1 MVFQGTVLGTT
12 LWNIFFADV
21 QGTGKEH
28 GCKEQCFAD
37 DLSTCK
43 SYRRDVANEEI
54 LKDMHDCQAS
64 VHEWGVTN
72 RVSFDPAKEEFA
84 VLSPQDGHGNTFRL
98 LGPLIDPKLLMHEC
112 LDKVYRKAKAK
123 SRSLLRCRKF
133 FDLYDLLLLFKAH
146 VRSQVEWVY
155 GAVFHSAPSGF
166 ARLDSI
172 QTSFLHHIGVQ
183 EDVAFLRYNLA
194 PWQIRRDIG
203 MLGVLWKISRGT
215 AHRDMCALFP
225 MCAVS
230 GNLRTRSDHRRHPR

>member
-1 MVFQGTVLGTT
+1 
-12 LWNIFFADV
+12 
-21 QGTGKEH
+21 
-28 GCKEQCFAD
+28 
-37 DLSTCK
+37 
-43 SYRRDVANEEI
+43 
-54 LKDMHDCQAS
+54 
-64 VHEWGVTN
+64 
-72 RVSFDPAKEEFA
+72 
-84 VLSPQDGHGNTFRL
+84 
-98 LGPLIDPKLLMHEC
+98 MHEC

-155 GAVFHSAPSGF
+155 GAVFHSAPSGL

-230 GNLRTRSDHRRHPR
+230 GNLRTRSDHRRHSRQFVDFCDGSQLSQFSRSLFGLVKVWNCLPTDFVDASVKCLQQTVTSAAKSACSKGESAWQKMYSVESMPFAIILRHCFVE